1 MLCGLQ
7 GTGKTTTAGKLA
19 RLLKRKMAKKVLLVA
34 GDVYRPAA
42 IDQLN
47 TISKQVGVDFFSLGD
62 KVNPVEISKQAVKKA
77 AAEKYDVV
85 IIDTAGRLQIDEKL
99 MDELV
104 NIQSEVKPD
113 EVLLLVDAM
122 SGQEAVNVAKAFN
135 DKLKL
140 TGMIMSKLDGDSR
153 GGAALSIKHLTGVP
167 IKYIGVGE
175 KLEDLEVFHPD
186 RMADRILGMGDVVSL
201 VEKVS
206 EEIDEKEA
214 KKTVNKM
221 MSGNFTLNDMLSQL
235 EQVKKFA
242 NSKFLKL
249 IPGMSQYANQ
259 LDTEKM
265 EKRIKVMKAIIDSMT
280 LEEREHPEILKNS
293 RKMRIA
299 SGSGTSNQEIN
310 QVLKQ
315 FEMMKQQMKD
325 LPNMMKSGKM
335 QSMMNNL
342 NNLKKDVDWIIVSG
356 GYGVISSNTLISP
369 YDDDMMKIT
378 RKNMKSLKSFL
389 RFTEDTGEIVKQGYD
404 EIIFCVSDRW
414 LCNIDLDYVRECSPN
429 SRFILFPAKGFK
441 GSIPNNSVEI
451 YPTLNDCSRLKS
463 IIIWIKEKITADY
476 LNSGKGICEYL
487 DQIEVK
493 YKIRLV

>member
-1 MLCGLQ
+1 MAFESLTDRLTAIIKKVRGQSYLTEENMADMLKEIRTALLEADVNFKVVKEFVNSVKEKAIGEKVLTKVSPGQMIVKIVHDEIVELLGADQCGLNFAPQGRPTVIMLCGLQ

-62 KVNPVEISKQAVKKA
+62 KVNPVEIAKQAVKKA

-249 IPGMSQYANQ
+249 IPGMSQYVNQ

-342 NNLKKDVDWIIVSG
+342 NNLKK
-356 GYGVISSNTLISP
+356 
-369 YDDDMMKIT
+369 
-378 RKNMKSLKSFL
+378 
-389 RFTEDTGEIVKQGYD
+389 
-404 EIIFCVSDRW
+404 
-414 LCNIDLDYVRECSPN
+414 
-429 SRFILFPAKGFK
+429 
-441 GSIPNNSVEI
+441 
-451 YPTLNDCSRLKS
+451 
-463 IIIWIKEKITADY
+463 
-476 LNSGKGICEYL
+476 
-487 DQIEVK
+487 
-493 YKIRLV
+493 

>member
-1 MLCGLQ
+1 
-7 GTGKTTTAGKLA
+7 
-19 RLLKRKMAKKVLLVA
+19 
-34 GDVYRPAA
+34 
-42 IDQLN
+42 
-47 TISKQVGVDFFSLGD
+47 
-62 KVNPVEISKQAVKKA
+62 
-77 AAEKYDVV
+77 
-85 IIDTAGRLQIDEKL
+85 
-99 MDELV
+99 
-104 NIQSEVKPD
+104 
-113 EVLLLVDAM
+113 
-122 SGQEAVNVAKAFN
+122 
-135 DKLKL
+135 
-140 TGMIMSKLDGDSR
+140 MSKLDGDSR

-249 IPGMSQYANQ
+249 IPGMSQYASQ
-259 LDTEKM
+259 IDTEKM

-342 NNLKKDVDWIIVSG
+342 NNLKK
-356 GYGVISSNTLISP
+356 
-369 YDDDMMKIT
+369 
-378 RKNMKSLKSFL
+378 
-389 RFTEDTGEIVKQGYD
+389 
-404 EIIFCVSDRW
+404 
-414 LCNIDLDYVRECSPN
+414 
-429 SRFILFPAKGFK
+429 
-441 GSIPNNSVEI
+441 
-451 YPTLNDCSRLKS
+451 
-463 IIIWIKEKITADY
+463 
-476 LNSGKGICEYL
+476 
-487 DQIEVK
+487 
-493 YKIRLV
+493 